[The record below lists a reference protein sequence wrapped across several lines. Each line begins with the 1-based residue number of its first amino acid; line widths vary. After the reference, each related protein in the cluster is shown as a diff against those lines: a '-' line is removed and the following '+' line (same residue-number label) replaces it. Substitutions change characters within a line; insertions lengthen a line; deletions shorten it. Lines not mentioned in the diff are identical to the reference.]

1 MTGSYSDFHN
11 HLVPGVD
18 DGSRSVADALHSMER
33 MVEAGV
39 VRIITTP
46 HFLASSLDSPLLGD
60 LLAYHDERW
69 RSIRDAARQAFPQL
83 DFRRGFEVRLDTSD
97 PDLSDRRTRLGGTR
111 FALVEWPGFRAPAN
125 GPEVMSR
132 LVASG
137 CVPVVAHPERYRGL
151 GSGLRAAHAWKKA
164 GAWLQGNYGS
174 LSGQYGPG
182 PKARIMRMLSE
193 GTLDYLSSDFHG
205 RPEYTFYMDR
215 GVEVL
220 QQWDGDAQLRLLGQE
235 NPARLFR
242 GESPRAVPPLRIP
255 EPFKHQ
261 MGGWVDG

>member
-1 MTGSYSDFHN
+1 MTGGYSDFHN

-33 MVEAGV
+33 MVGMGV

-46 HFLASSLDSPLLGD
+46 HFRASSLDSPMLGD
-60 LLAYHDERW
+60 LMAHHDERW
-69 RSIRDAARQAFPQL
+69 RSIRNAAHEAFPEV
-83 DFRRGFEVRLDTSD
+83 DFRRGFEVRLDTPA

-111 FALVEWPGFRAPAN
+111 FVLVEWPGFRAPRR
-125 GPEVMSR
+125 GPEILGR

-164 GAWLQGNYGS
+164 GARLQGNYGS
-174 LSGQYGPG
+174 LSGQYGHEPRD
-182 PKARIMRMLSE
+182 RIMRMLSA
-193 GTLDYLSSDFHG
+193 GMLDYLSSDFHG
-205 RPEYTFYMDR
+205 RPEYTFYMGPGMEALR
-215 GVEVL
+215 QWGGEEQL
-220 QQWDGDAQLRLLGQE
+220 QLLARE

-242 GESPRAVPPLRIP
+242 GESPCAVPPLRIP
-255 EPFKHQ
+255 EAFRHQ
-261 MGGWVDG
+261 MGGGVDG